1 MKKIYL
7 DAGHGGADAG
17 AVGANGLYEK
27 NLVLKI
33 QQYLI
38 SYLNSMYSDFTIKTT
53 RTTDVFLSL
62 SQRASQ
68 ANSWGADAFMSIHV
82 NAGGGTGYEDYVYR
96 SASNASKTFQSIVHG
111 QVQPTLLS
119 YNHPNRGRKS
129 ANYAVLRLTNM
140 PAVLTEIAFI
150 DRSADAALLQNEA
163 FLKSMG
169 ESYAKGIAVYLNLP
183 RRAVPNPS
191 PSPTPTPTPNPSP
204 SEPGTKTYTIKQ
216 GDTLYSIAQKY
227 GITLQALQEANKG
240 LSDPLTLQVG
250 KTIVI
255 PSGTS
260 PNPSPTPS
268 PTPPS
273 EQYPLPNGILK
284 QGDSGEAVK
293 QLQKALNAVN
303 FKVGFVDG
311 IYGVQTKDA
320 VRRFQLVYLPYDVDG
335 IYGPQTKNK
344 LAAVLKAKS

>member
-38 SYLNSMYSDFTIKTT
+38 SYLNSTYSDFTIKTT
-53 RTTDVFLSL
+53 RTTDTFLSL

-96 SASNASKTFQSIVHG
+96 SASNASKAFQSIVHG

-150 DRSADAALLQNEA
+150 DNSTDAALLQNEA

-183 RRAVPNPS
+183 RRAVP
-191 PSPTPTPTPNPSP
+191 TPNPNPSP
-204 SEPGTKTYTIKQ
+204 SEPGPKTYMIKQ

-227 GITLQALQEANKG
+227 GITVQALQEANTG

-255 PSGTS
+255 PSGT
-260 PNPSPTPS
+260 T

-273 EQYPLPNGILK
+273 EQYPLPDRILK

-293 QLQKALNAVN
+293 QLQRALNAVN
-303 FKVGFVDG
+303 FKVGSVDG

-335 IYGPQTKNK
+335 IYGPQAKNK

>member
-38 SYLNSMYSDFTIKTT
+38 SYLNSTYSDFTIKTT
-53 RTTDVFLSL
+53 RTTDTFLSL

-96 SASNASKTFQSIVHG
+96 SASNASKAFQSIVHG
-111 QVQPTLLS
+111 QVQPTLLL

-150 DRSADAALLQNEA
+150 DNSTDAALLQNET

-183 RRAVPNPS
+183 RRAVP
-191 PSPTPTPTPNPSP
+191 TPNPNPSP
-204 SEPGTKTYTIKQ
+204 SEPGPKTYMIKQ

-227 GITLQALQEANKG
+227 GITVQALQEANTG

-260 PNPSPTPS
+260 PTPTL
-268 PTPPS
+268 PS

-293 QLQKALNAVN
+293 QLQRALNAVN
-303 FKVGFVDG
+303 FKVGSVDG

>member
-38 SYLNSMYSDFTIKTT
+38 SYLNSTYSDFTIKTT
-53 RTTDVFLSL
+53 RTTDTFLSL

-150 DRSADAALLQNEA
+150 DNRTDAALLQNEV

-183 RRAVPNPS
+183 RRAVPNP
-191 PSPTPTPTPNPSP
+191 TPNPNPTP

-227 GITLQALQEANKG
+227 NITVQALQEANTG

-255 PSGTS
+255 PSGT
-260 PNPSPTPS
+260 SPTPS

-303 FKVGFVDG
+303 FKVGSVDG

-344 LAAVLKAKS
+344 LAAVLKANS

>member
-7 DAGHGGADAG
+7 DAGHGGADVG

-38 SYLNSMYSDFTIKTT
+38 SYLNSTYSDFTIKTT

-111 QVQPTLLS
+111 QVQPALLS

-150 DRSADAALLQNEA
+150 DNSTDAALLQNEA

-191 PSPTPTPTPNPSP
+191 PSPTPNPSP

-227 GITLQALQEANKG
+227 NITVQALQEANTG

-260 PNPSPTPS
+260 STPS

-293 QLQKALNAVN
+293 QLQRALNAVN
-303 FKVGFVDG
+303 FKVGSVDG

-320 VRRFQLVYLPYDVDG
+320 VRRFQLMYLPYDVDG

>member
-38 SYLNSMYSDFTIKTT
+38 SYLNSTYSDFTIKTT
-53 RTTDVFLSL
+53 RTTDTFLSL

-150 DRSADAALLQNEA
+150 DNSIDAALLQNEA

-183 RRAVPNPS
+183 RRAVP
-191 PSPTPTPTPNPSP
+191 TPNPNPSP

-227 GITLQALQEANKG
+227 GITVQVLQEANTG

-255 PSGTS
+255 PSGA
-260 PNPSPTPS
+260 SPTPT

-293 QLQKALNAVN
+293 QLQRALNAVN
-303 FKVGFVDG
+303 FKVGSVDG

>member
-38 SYLNSMYSDFTIKTT
+38 SYLNSTYSDFTIKTT

-111 QVQPTLLS
+111 QVQPALLS

-150 DRSADAALLQNEA
+150 DNSTDAALLQNEA

-183 RRAVPNPS
+183 RRAVPNPN
-191 PSPTPTPTPNPSP
+191 PTPTPNPSP

-227 GITLQALQEANKG
+227 KITVQALQEANTG

-260 PNPSPTPS
+260 PTPS

-273 EQYPLPNGILK
+273 EHYPLPNGILK

-293 QLQKALNAVN
+293 QLQRALNAVN
-303 FKVGFVDG
+303 FKVGSVDG

>member
-38 SYLNSMYSDFTIKTT
+38 SYLNSTYSDFTIKTT

-150 DRSADAALLQNEA
+150 DNRTDAALLQNEA
-163 FLKSMG
+163 FLKSIG

-183 RRAVPNPS
+183 RRAVP
-191 PSPTPTPTPNPSP
+191 TPNPNPSP
-204 SEPGTKTYTIKQ
+204 SEPGPKTYMIKQ
-216 GDTLYSIAQKY
+216 GDTLYSITQKY
-227 GITLQALQEANKG
+227 GITVQALQEANTG

-260 PNPSPTPS
+260 PTPTL
-268 PTPPS
+268 PS

-293 QLQKALNAVN
+293 QLQRALNAVN
-303 FKVGFVDG
+303 FKVGSVDG

-335 IYGPQTKNK
+335 IYGPQTTNK

>member
-17 AVGANGLYEK
+17 AVGASGLYEK

-38 SYLNSMYSDFTIKTT
+38 SYLNSTYSDFTIKTT
-53 RTTDVFLSL
+53 RTTDTFLSL

-96 SASNASKTFQSIVHG
+96 SASNASKAFQSIVHG
-111 QVQPTLLS
+111 QVQPALLS

-150 DRSADAALLQNEA
+150 DNSIDAALLQNEA

-183 RRAVPNPS
+183 RRAVPNPN
-191 PSPTPTPTPNPSP
+191 PNPSP

-227 GITLQALQEANKG
+227 GITVQALQEANTG
-240 LSDPLTLQVG
+240 LSDPLTLKVG

-293 QLQKALNAVN
+293 QIQRALNAVN
-303 FKVGFVDG
+303 FKVGSLDG

>member
-38 SYLNSMYSDFTIKTT
+38 SYLNSTYSDFTIKTT
-53 RTTDVFLSL
+53 RTTDTFLSL

-150 DRSADAALLQNEA
+150 DNRTDAALLQNEA

-169 ESYAKGIAVYLNLP
+169 ESYAKGIAIYLNLP
-183 RRAVPNPS
+183 RRAVPNPN
-191 PSPTPTPTPNPSP
+191 PTPTPNPSP

-227 GITLQALQEANKG
+227 NITVQAVQEANTG

-250 KTIVI
+250 KTIAI

-260 PNPSPTPS
+260 PTPN

-273 EQYPLPNGILK
+273 EQYPLPNGVLK

-303 FKVGFVDG
+303 FKVGSVDG

-335 IYGPQTKNK
+335 IYGPQTK
-344 LAAVLKAKS
+344 

>member
-38 SYLNSMYSDFTIKTT
+38 SYLNSTYSDFTIKTT
-53 RTTDVFLSL
+53 RTTDTFLSL

-150 DRSADAALLQNEA
+150 DNRTDAALLQNEA

-183 RRAVPNPS
+183 RRAVPNPN
-191 PSPTPTPTPNPSP
+191 PTPTPTPNPSP

-227 GITLQALQEANKG
+227 NITVQALQEANTG

-260 PNPSPTPS
+260 PNPSPTP
-268 PTPPS
+268 PA

-293 QLQKALNAVN
+293 QLQRALNAVN
-303 FKVGFVDG
+303 FKVGSVDG

>member
-38 SYLNSMYSDFTIKTT
+38 SYLNSTYSDFTIKTT

-111 QVQPTLLS
+111 QVQPALLS

-150 DRSADAALLQNEA
+150 DNSTDAALLQNEA

-183 RRAVPNPS
+183 RRAVPKPN
-191 PSPTPTPTPNPSP
+191 PTPTPNPSP

-227 GITLQALQEANKG
+227 KITVQALQEANTG

-255 PSGTS
+255 PSGT
-260 PNPSPTPS
+260 SPTPS

-293 QLQKALNAVN
+293 QLQRALNAVN
-303 FKVGFVDG
+303 FKVGSVDG

>member
-38 SYLNSMYSDFTIKTT
+38 SYLNSTYSDFTIKTT

-111 QVQPTLLS
+111 QVQPTLLA

-150 DRSADAALLQNEA
+150 DNRTDAALLQNEA

-183 RRAVPNPS
+183 RRAVPNPN
-191 PSPTPTPTPNPSP
+191 PTPTPNPSP

-227 GITLQALQEANKG
+227 SITVQALQEANTG

-255 PSGTS
+255 PSGT
-260 PNPSPTPS
+260 SPTPS

-293 QLQKALNAVN
+293 QLQRALNAVN
-303 FKVGFVDG
+303 FKVGSVDG

-320 VRRFQLVYLPYDVDG
+320 VSRFQLVYLPYDVDG
-335 IYGPQTKNK
+335 IYG
-344 LAAVLKAKS
+344 

>member
-38 SYLNSMYSDFTIKTT
+38 SYLNSTYSDFTIKTT
-53 RTTDVFLSL
+53 RTTDTFLSL

-96 SASNASKTFQSIVHG
+96 SASNASKAFQSIVHG

-150 DRSADAALLQNEA
+150 DNSTDAALLQNET

-183 RRAVPNPS
+183 RRAVP
-191 PSPTPTPTPNPSP
+191 TPNPNPSP
-204 SEPGTKTYTIKQ
+204 SEPGPKTYMIKQ

-227 GITLQALQEANKG
+227 GITVQALQEANTG

-260 PNPSPTPS
+260 PTPTP
-268 PTPPS
+268 TLPS

-293 QLQKALNAVN
+293 QLQRALNAVN
-303 FKVGFVDG
+303 FKVGSVDG

>member
-38 SYLNSMYSDFTIKTT
+38 SYLNSTYSDFTIKTT

-150 DRSADAALLQNEA
+150 DNRTDAALLQNEA
-163 FLKSMG
+163 FLKSIG

-183 RRAVPNPS
+183 RRAVP
-191 PSPTPTPTPNPSP
+191 TPNPNPSP
-204 SEPGTKTYTIKQ
+204 SEPGPKTYMIKQ
-216 GDTLYSIAQKY
+216 GDTLYSITQKY
-227 GITLQALQEANKG
+227 GITVQALQEANTG

-260 PNPSPTPS
+260 PTPTL
-268 PTPPS
+268 PS

-303 FKVGFVDG
+303 FKVGSVDG
-311 IYGVQTKDA
+311 IYGVETKDA

-344 LAAVLKAKS
+344 LAAILKAKS

>member
-38 SYLNSMYSDFTIKTT
+38 SYLNSTYSDFTIKTT
-53 RTTDVFLSL
+53 RTTDTFLSL

-183 RRAVPNPS
+183 RRAVPNPN
-191 PSPTPTPTPNPSP
+191 PTPTPNPSP
-204 SEPGTKTYTIKQ
+204 SEPGEKTYTIKQ

-227 GITLQALQEANKG
+227 GITVQALQEANTG

-260 PNPSPTPS
+260 PTPT

-293 QLQKALNAVN
+293 QIQRALNAVN
-303 FKVGFVDG
+303 FKVGSVDG

-320 VRRFQLVYLPYDVDG
+320 VRRFQLVYFPYDVDG

>member
-7 DAGHGGADAG
+7 DAGHGGADVG

-38 SYLNSMYSDFTIKTT
+38 SYLNSTYSDFTIKTT
-53 RTTDVFLSL
+53 RTTDTFLSL

-111 QVQPTLLS
+111 QVQSTLLS

-150 DRSADAALLQNEA
+150 DNRTDAALLQNEA

-183 RRAVPNPS
+183 RRAVPNPN
-191 PSPTPTPTPNPSP
+191 PTPTPNPSP

-227 GITLQALQEANKG
+227 NITVQALQEANTG

-260 PNPSPTPS
+260 PNPSPTP
-268 PTPPS
+268 PA

-293 QLQKALNAVN
+293 QLQRALNAVN
-303 FKVGFVDG
+303 FKVGSVDG

>member
-38 SYLNSMYSDFTIKTT
+38 SYLNSTYSDFTIKTT
-53 RTTDVFLSL
+53 RTTDTFLSL

-150 DRSADAALLQNEA
+150 DNRTDAALLQNEA

-169 ESYAKGIAVYLNLP
+169 ESYAKGIAIYLNLP
-183 RRAVPNPS
+183 RRAVPNPN
-191 PSPTPTPTPNPSP
+191 PTPTPNPSP

-227 GITLQALQEANKG
+227 NITVQALQEANTG

-255 PSGTS
+255 PSGT
-260 PNPSPTPS
+260 SPTPS

-303 FKVGFVDG
+303 FKVGSVDG

-344 LAAVLKAKS
+344 LAAVLKANS

>member
-38 SYLNSMYSDFTIKTT
+38 SYLNSTYSDFTIKTT
-53 RTTDVFLSL
+53 RTTDNFLSL

-150 DRSADAALLQNEA
+150 DNRTDAALLQNES

-183 RRAVPNPS
+183 RRAVPNPN
-191 PSPTPTPTPNPSP
+191 PTPNPSP
-204 SEPGTKTYTIKQ
+204 SEPGSKTYTIKQ
-216 GDTLYSIAQKY
+216 GDTLYGIAQKY
-227 GITLQALQEANKG
+227 SITVQALQEANTG

-284 QGDSGEAVK
+284 QGDSGEGVK

-303 FKVGFVDG
+303 FKVGSVDG

-344 LAAVLKAKS
+344 LAAVLRAKS

>member
-7 DAGHGGADAG
+7 DAGHGGADVG

-38 SYLNSMYSDFTIKTT
+38 SYLNSTYSDFTIKTT

-111 QVQPTLLS
+111 QVQPALLS

-150 DRSADAALLQNEA
+150 DNSTDAALLQNEA

-191 PSPTPTPTPNPSP
+191 PSPTPNPSP

-227 GITLQALQEANKG
+227 NITVQALQEANTG

-260 PNPSPTPS
+260 STPTPT
-268 PTPPS
+268 PAPPS

-293 QLQKALNAVN
+293 QLQRALNAVN
-303 FKVGFVDG
+303 FKVGSVDG

>member
-1 MKKIYL
+1 
-7 DAGHGGADAG
+7 
-17 AVGANGLYEK
+17 
-27 NLVLKI
+27 
-33 QQYLI
+33 
-38 SYLNSMYSDFTIKTT
+38 
-53 RTTDVFLSL
+53 
-62 SQRASQ
+62 
-68 ANSWGADAFMSIHV
+68 MSIHV

-191 PSPTPTPTPNPSP
+191 PSPTPTPNPSP
-204 SEPGTKTYTIKQ
+204 SEPGEKTYTIKQ

-227 GITLQALQEANKG
+227 GITVQALQEANTG

-260 PNPSPTPS
+260 PTPT

-293 QLQKALNAVN
+293 QIQRALNAVN
-303 FKVGFVDG
+303 FKVGSVDG

>member
-38 SYLNSMYSDFTIKTT
+38 SYLNSTYSDFTIKTT
-53 RTTDVFLSL
+53 RTTDTFLSL

-150 DRSADAALLQNEA
+150 DNRTDAALLQSEV

-183 RRAVPNPS
+183 RRAVPNP
-191 PSPTPTPTPNPSP
+191 TPNPNPTP

-227 GITLQALQEANKG
+227 NITVQALQEANTG

-255 PSGTS
+255 PSGT
-260 PNPSPTPS
+260 SPTPS

-303 FKVGFVDG
+303 FKVGSVDG

-344 LAAVLKAKS
+344 LAAVLKANS

>member
-38 SYLNSMYSDFTIKTT
+38 SYLNSTYSDFTIKTT
-53 RTTDVFLSL
+53 RTTDTFLSL

-96 SASNASKTFQSIVHG
+96 SASNASKAFQSIVHG

-150 DRSADAALLQNEA
+150 DNSTDAALLQNEA

-183 RRAVPNPS
+183 RRAVP
-191 PSPTPTPTPNPSP
+191 TPNPNPSP

-227 GITLQALQEANKG
+227 GITVQALQEANTG

-260 PNPSPTPS
+260 PTPT

-293 QLQKALNAVN
+293 QLQRALNAVN
-303 FKVGFVDG
+303 FKVGSVDG

>member
-38 SYLNSMYSDFTIKTT
+38 SYLNSTYSDFTIKTT
-53 RTTDVFLSL
+53 RTTDTFLSL

-96 SASNASKTFQSIVHG
+96 SASNASKAFQSIVHG

-150 DRSADAALLQNEA
+150 DNSTDAALLQNEA

-183 RRAVPNPS
+183 RRAVP
-191 PSPTPTPTPNPSP
+191 TPNPNPSP
-204 SEPGTKTYTIKQ
+204 SEPGPKTYMIKQ

-227 GITLQALQEANKG
+227 GITVQALQEANAG

-260 PNPSPTPS
+260 PTPTL
-268 PTPPS
+268 PS

-293 QLQKALNAVN
+293 QLQRALNAVN
-303 FKVGFVDG
+303 FKVGSVDG

>member
-38 SYLNSMYSDFTIKTT
+38 SYLNSTYSDFTIKTT
-53 RTTDVFLSL
+53 RTTDTFLSL

-150 DRSADAALLQNEA
+150 DNRTDAALLQNEA

-183 RRAVPNPS
+183 RRAVPNPN
-191 PSPTPTPTPNPSP
+191 PTPTPNPSP

-227 GITLQALQEANKG
+227 NITVQALQEANTG
-240 LSDPLTLQVG
+240 LFDPLTLQVG

-260 PNPSPTPS
+260 PNPSPTP
-268 PTPPS
+268 PA

-293 QLQKALNAVN
+293 QLQRALNAVN
-303 FKVGFVDG
+303 FKVGSVDG

>member
-38 SYLNSMYSDFTIKTT
+38 SYLNSTYSDFTIKTT
-53 RTTDVFLSL
+53 RTTDTFLSL

-96 SASNASKTFQSIVHG
+96 SASNASKAFQSIVHG

-150 DRSADAALLQNEA
+150 DNSTDAVLLQNEA

-183 RRAVPNPS
+183 RRAVP
-191 PSPTPTPTPNPSP
+191 TPNPNPSP
-204 SEPGTKTYTIKQ
+204 SEPGPKTYMIKQ

-227 GITLQALQEANKG
+227 GITVQALQEANTG

-260 PNPSPTPS
+260 PTPTL
-268 PTPPS
+268 PS

-293 QLQKALNAVN
+293 QLQRALNAVN
-303 FKVGFVDG
+303 FKAGSVDG

-335 IYGPQTKNK
+335 IYGPQTTNK

>member
-38 SYLNSMYSDFTIKTT
+38 SYLNSTYSDFTIKTT
-53 RTTDVFLSL
+53 RTTDTFLSL

-150 DRSADAALLQNEA
+150 DNRTDAALLQNEA

-183 RRAVPNPS
+183 RRAVPNPN
-191 PSPTPTPTPNPSP
+191 PTPTPNPSP
-204 SEPGTKTYTIKQ
+204 SEPATKTYTIKQ

-227 GITLQALQEANKG
+227 NITVQALQEANTG

-260 PNPSPTPS
+260 PNPSPTP
-268 PTPPS
+268 PA

-293 QLQKALNAVN
+293 QLQRALNAVN
-303 FKVGFVDG
+303 FKVGSVDG

>member
-38 SYLNSMYSDFTIKTT
+38 SYLNSTYSDFTIKTT
-53 RTTDVFLSL
+53 RTTDTFLSL

-96 SASNASKTFQSIVHG
+96 SASNASKAFQSIVHG

-150 DRSADAALLQNEA
+150 DNSTDAALLQNEA

-183 RRAVPNPS
+183 RRAVP
-191 PSPTPTPTPNPSP
+191 TPNPNPSP

-227 GITLQALQEANKG
+227 GITVQALQEANTG

-260 PNPSPTPS
+260 PTPT

-293 QLQKALNAVN
+293 QLQRALNAVN
-303 FKVGFVDG
+303 FKVESVDG

>member
-38 SYLNSMYSDFTIKTT
+38 SYLNSTYSDFTIKTT

-111 QVQPTLLS
+111 QVQPALLS

-150 DRSADAALLQNEA
+150 DNSTDAALLQNEA

-183 RRAVPNPS
+183 RRAVPNPN
-191 PSPTPTPTPNPSP
+191 PTPTPNPSP

-227 GITLQALQEANKG
+227 KITVQALQEANTG

-255 PSGTS
+255 PSGT
-260 PNPSPTPS
+260 SPTPS

-293 QLQKALNAVN
+293 QLQRALNAVN
-303 FKVGFVDG
+303 FKVGSVDG

>member
-38 SYLNSMYSDFTIKTT
+38 SYLNSTYSDFTIKTT
-53 RTTDVFLSL
+53 RTTDTFLSL

-150 DRSADAALLQNEA
+150 DNRTDAALLQNES
-163 FLKSMG
+163 FLKNMG

-183 RRAVPNPS
+183 RRAVPNPN
-191 PSPTPTPTPNPSP
+191 PTPNPSP

-227 GITLQALQEANKG
+227 NITVQALQEANTG

-260 PNPSPTPS
+260 PNPSPTPL

-273 EQYPLPNGILK
+273 EHYPLPNGILK

-303 FKVGFVDG
+303 FKVGSVDG

>member
-38 SYLNSMYSDFTIKTT
+38 SYLNSTYSDFTIKTT
-53 RTTDVFLSL
+53 RTTDTFLSL

-96 SASNASKTFQSIVHG
+96 SASNASKAFQSIVHG

-150 DRSADAALLQNEA
+150 DNSTDAVLLQNEA

-183 RRAVPNPS
+183 RRAVP
-191 PSPTPTPTPNPSP
+191 TPNPNPSP
-204 SEPGTKTYTIKQ
+204 SEPGPKTYMIKQ

-227 GITLQALQEANKG
+227 GITVQALQEANTG

-260 PNPSPTPS
+260 PTPTL
-268 PTPPS
+268 PS

-293 QLQKALNAVN
+293 QLQRALNAVN
-303 FKVGFVDG
+303 FKAGSVDG

-335 IYGPQTKNK
+335 IYGPQAKNK

>member
-38 SYLNSMYSDFTIKTT
+38 SYLNSTYSDFTIKTT
-53 RTTDVFLSL
+53 RTTDTFLSL

-150 DRSADAALLQNEA
+150 DNRTDAALLQNES
-163 FLKSMG
+163 FLKNMG

-183 RRAVPNPS
+183 RRAVPNPN
-191 PSPTPTPTPNPSP
+191 PTPNPSP

-227 GITLQALQEANKG
+227 NITVQALQEANTG

-250 KTIVI
+250 KTIGI

-268 PTPPS
+268 PNPPS

-293 QLQKALNAVN
+293 QLQKALNAIN
-303 FKVGFVDG
+303 FKVGSVDG

>member
-17 AVGANGLYEK
+17 AVGASGLYEK

-38 SYLNSMYSDFTIKTT
+38 SYLNSTYSDFTIKTT
-53 RTTDVFLSL
+53 RTTDTFLSL

-68 ANSWGADAFMSIHV
+68 ANLWGADAFMSIHV

-191 PSPTPTPTPNPSP
+191 PSPTPTPNPSP
-204 SEPGTKTYTIKQ
+204 SEPGEKTYTIKQ

-227 GITLQALQEANKG
+227 GITVQELQEANTG

-260 PNPSPTPS
+260 PTPT

-293 QLQKALNAVN
+293 QLQRALNAVS
-303 FKVGFVDG
+303 FKVGSVDG

>member
-38 SYLNSMYSDFTIKTT
+38 SYLNSTYSDFTIKTT
-53 RTTDVFLSL
+53 RTTDTFLSL

-140 PAVLTEIAFI
+140 PTVLTEIAFI
-150 DRSADAALLQNEA
+150 DNSTDAALLQNAA

-183 RRAVPNPS
+183 RRAVP
-191 PSPTPTPTPNPSP
+191 TPTPIPNPSP
-204 SEPGTKTYTIKQ
+204 SEPSTKTYTIKQ

-227 GITLQALQEANKG
+227 GITVQALQEANTG

-260 PNPSPTPS
+260 PTPTPS

-293 QLQKALNAVN
+293 QLQRALNAVN
-303 FKVGFVDG
+303 FKVGSVDG

-344 LAAVLKAKS
+344 LATVLKAKS

>member
-38 SYLNSMYSDFTIKTT
+38 SYLNSTYSDFTIKTT
-53 RTTDVFLSL
+53 RTTDTFLSL

-150 DRSADAALLQNEA
+150 DNSTDAALLQNEA

-183 RRAVPNPS
+183 RRAVP
-191 PSPTPTPTPNPSP
+191 TPNPNPSP

-227 GITLQALQEANKG
+227 GITVQVLQEANTG

-255 PSGTS
+255 PSGA
-260 PNPSPTPS
+260 SPTPT

-293 QLQKALNAVN
+293 QLQRALNAVS
-303 FKVGFVDG
+303 FKVGSVDG

>member
-38 SYLNSMYSDFTIKTT
+38 SYLNITYSDFTIKTT
-53 RTTDVFLSL
+53 RTTDTFLSL

-150 DRSADAALLQNEA
+150 DNRTDAALLQNEA

-183 RRAVPNPS
+183 RRAVPNPN
-191 PSPTPTPTPNPSP
+191 PTPTPNPSP

-227 GITLQALQEANKG
+227 NITVQALQEANTG

-260 PNPSPTPS
+260 PNPSPTP
-268 PTPPS
+268 PA

-293 QLQKALNAVN
+293 QLQRALNAVN
-303 FKVGFVDG
+303 FKVGSVDG

>member
-38 SYLNSMYSDFTIKTT
+38 SYLNSTYSDFTIKTT
-53 RTTDVFLSL
+53 RTTDTFLSL

-150 DRSADAALLQNEA
+150 DNSTDAALLQNAA

-183 RRAVPNPS
+183 RRAVP
-191 PSPTPTPTPNPSP
+191 TPTPIPNPSP
-204 SEPGTKTYTIKQ
+204 SEPSTKTYTIKQ

-227 GITLQALQEANKG
+227 GITVQALQEANTG

-255 PSGTS
+255 PSGT
-260 PNPSPTPS
+260 SPTPS

-293 QLQKALNAVN
+293 QLQRALNAVN
-303 FKVGFVDG
+303 FKVGSVDG

-335 IYGPQTKNK
+335 IYGLQTKNK
-344 LAAVLKAKS
+344 LATVLKAKS

>member
-38 SYLNSMYSDFTIKTT
+38 SYLNSTYSDFTIKTT
-53 RTTDVFLSL
+53 RTTDTFLSL
-62 SQRASQ
+62 SQRSSQ

-150 DRSADAALLQNEA
+150 DNRTDAALLQNEA

-169 ESYAKGIAVYLNLP
+169 ESYAKGIAIYLNLP
-183 RRAVPNPS
+183 RRAVPNPN
-191 PSPTPTPTPNPSP
+191 PTPTPNPSP

-227 GITLQALQEANKG
+227 NITVQAVQEANTG

-250 KTIVI
+250 KTIAI

-260 PNPSPTPS
+260 PTPN

-273 EQYPLPNGILK
+273 EQYPLPNGVLK

-303 FKVGFVDG
+303 FKVGSVDG

-344 LAAVLKAKS
+344 LAAVLKANS

>member
-38 SYLNSMYSDFTIKTT
+38 SYLNSTYSDFTIKTT
-53 RTTDVFLSL
+53 RATDTFLSL

-150 DRSADAALLQNEA
+150 DNRTDAALLQNEA

-183 RRAVPNPS
+183 RRAVPNPN
-191 PSPTPTPTPNPSP
+191 PTPTPNPSP

-227 GITLQALQEANKG
+227 NITVQALQEANTG

-260 PNPSPTPS
+260 PNPSPTP
-268 PTPPS
+268 PA

-293 QLQKALNAVN
+293 QLQRALNAVN
-303 FKVGFVDG
+303 FKVGSVDG